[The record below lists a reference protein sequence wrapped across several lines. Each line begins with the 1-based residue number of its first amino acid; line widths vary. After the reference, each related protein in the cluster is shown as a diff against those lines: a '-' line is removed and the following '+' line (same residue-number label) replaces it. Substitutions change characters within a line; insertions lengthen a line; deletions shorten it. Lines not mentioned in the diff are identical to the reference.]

1 MNELYMHETHD
12 YDAIVIGAGH
22 NGLAAAVQLS
32 SQGWRVLVLERAKV
46 AGGAVKTAEV
56 TLPGFRHDLYA
67 MNLSMFAGSAFFARH
82 KESLLAAGLGFVP
95 ASRTFASVFDDGR
108 WLGVD
113 TDMAHTLARL
123 RAHRPGQ
130 SERDAERWEA
140 MVKQF
145 ADDAPHLFAMLGAPM
160 PSWKALRVVWT
171 MLRKKGLSWT
181 AQTALLLVSS
191 ARSWLDRHFD
201 DPDLKTM
208 MAAWGMHLDFAPDI
222 AGGALFPYLESML
235 NQHYGMV
242 IGAGGADTMINAM
255 VKLIEQRGG
264 AVRTGCEVKRIE
276 LVDGKA
282 RGVQLADGTVIKAS
296 RAVIANVHPRALYG
310 NLLAADCVEYSP
322 SARAAQLRP
331 GPGTMMIHL
340 ALDALPDW
348 RGGAELQQYAY
359 VHIAPSMD
367 AMATTYCQAMA
378 GQLPT
383 EPALVVGQ
391 PTAIDASRAPAGKH
405 VLWIQVRVVPA
416 EIAGDAAGIIT
427 DKDWDSVKEQY
438 AERVLDIIERHA
450 PGLRT
455 HILARHVLSP
465 RDLERDNPNLVGGDS
480 LAGSHHI
487 DQFFCFRPAFGLS
500 RWRTRVPQLYMVGA
514 STWPGAGTG
523 AGSGYMLACEL
534 GGKG

>member
-1 MNELYMHETHD
+1 MNQTQE

-32 SQGWRVLVLERAKV
+32 SQGWRVLVLERARV
-46 AGGAVKTAEV
+46 AGGAVKTAEL

-82 KESLLAAGLGFVP
+82 KAQLLAAGLGFVP
-95 ASRTFASVFDDGR
+95 AKRTFASVFDDGR

-113 TDMAHTLARL
+113 TDLSRTLERL
-123 RAHRPGQ
+123 RAHCPPH
-130 SERDAERWEA
+130 SVRDAERWEA
-140 MVKQF
+140 MVKKF
-145 ADDAPHLFAMLGAPM
+145 GDDAPHLFAMLGAPM
-160 PSWKALRVVWT
+160 PSWKALGALWN

-181 AQTALLLVSS
+181 AQTALLLLSS
-191 ARSWLDRHFD
+191 SRNWLDRHFD
-201 DPDLKTM
+201 DPDLKAM

-242 IGAGGADTMINAM
+242 IGAGGADSMIRAM
-255 VKLIEQRGG
+255 VKVIEQCGG
-264 AVRTGCEVKRIE
+264 AVHTGCEVGRIE
-276 LVDGKA
+276 VANGKA
-282 RGVQLADGTVIKAS
+282 CGVQLVHGGFIRAR
-296 RAVIANVHPRALYG
+296 RAVIANVHPRALYDR
-310 NLLAADCVEYSP
+310 LLANACADHAP
-322 SARAAQLRP
+322 AARAAQLRP

-340 ALDALPDW
+340 ALDALPQW
-348 RGGAELQQYAY
+348 RGGTELQQYAY

-378 GQLPT
+378 GQLPS

-391 PTAIDASRAPAGKH
+391 PTAIDPSRAPEGKH

-416 EIAGDAAGIIT
+416 EIRGDAAGLIG
-427 DKDWDSVKEQY
+427 DRDWDSVKEQY

-450 PGLRT
+450 PGLRSQ
-455 HILARHVLSP
+455 ILARHVLSP
-465 RDLERDNPNLVGGDS
+465 LDLERDNPNLVGGDS
-480 LAGSHHI
+480 LAGSHHT

-500 RWRTRVPQLYMVGA
+500 RWRTPVAQLYMVGA

-534 GGKG
+534 GGTR